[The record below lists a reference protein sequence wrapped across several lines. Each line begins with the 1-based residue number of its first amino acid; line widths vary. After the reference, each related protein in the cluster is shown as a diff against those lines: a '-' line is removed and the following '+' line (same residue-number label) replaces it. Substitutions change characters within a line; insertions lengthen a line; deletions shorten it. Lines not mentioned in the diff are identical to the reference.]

1 MGSVCLCLRNSHFC
15 RHCSTSCVIVDSNY
29 AFDVY
34 WQVPFYKGEHIKF
47 DVMPNQMPLTVEH
60 DSVVI
65 AVTEDCS
72 L

>member
-1 MGSVCLCLRNSHFC
+1 MDVSLAITWV
-15 RHCSTSCVIVDSNY
+15 
-29 AFDVY
+29 FDVC

-65 AVTEDCS
+65 AVTEDCFT
-72 L
+72 LRH